1 MAETGEKLENFVI
14 RCLSC
19 HKLNK
24 NSETLLHVDW
34 KKKYYMITC
43 YTCNATEAF
52 NEEAKKIKFGEKK
65 DDDIDKDK
73 GSGEK
78 SGGGGLVVN

>member
-1 MAETGEKLENFVI
+1 
-14 RCLSC
+14 
-19 HKLNK
+19 
-24 NSETLLHVDW
+24 
-34 KKKYYMITC
+34 MITC